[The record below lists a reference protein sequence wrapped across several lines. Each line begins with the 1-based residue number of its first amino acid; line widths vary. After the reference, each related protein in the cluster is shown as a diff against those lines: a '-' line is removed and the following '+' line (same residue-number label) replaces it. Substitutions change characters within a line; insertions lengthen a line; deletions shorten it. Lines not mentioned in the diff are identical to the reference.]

1 MQIICVHN
9 GSNILVWY
17 KCNCVKYTTLMKY
30 RYSYNIKDQS
40 GKEEVINCQSYK
52 KLLKKLNSKFNEG
65 QIISVKYQN
74 KKGHELLKYVKIK
87 RVE

>member
-1 MQIICVHN
+1 
-9 GSNILVWY
+9 
-17 KCNCVKYTTLMKY
+17 MKY

>member
-1 MQIICVHN
+1 MGQRYQCDINATIP
-9 GSNILVWY
+9 GSVIYLS
-17 KCNCVKYTTLMKY
+17 TLMKY

-52 KLLKKLNSKFNEG
+52 KLLKQLNSKYKEG
-65 QIISVKYQN
+65 EVIQINYTN
-74 KKGHELLKYVKIK
+74 KKDHNLLKYVKIK